1 MLAATFKH
9 QHELTARISQKNM
22 LPSLFAGLVK
32 SCTHSRGIF
41 YLEKSEIKKRII
53 ALQQEHRDLD
63 DVIAALADKGAHA
76 QLQLQRM
83 KKRKLALR
91 DFINRLEAL
100 LVPDIIA

>member
-1 MLAATFKH
+1 MLVSWIENMGKQSWRSGTAAGEMMSLDKT
-9 QHELTARISQKNM
+9 EIEARI
-22 LPSLFAGLVK
+22 V
-32 SCTHSRGIF
+32 
-41 YLEKSEIKKRII
+41 

-63 DVIAALADKGAHA
+63 GAIDAMVEKGAFD

-91 DFINRLEAL
+91 DLIRRLEAQ

>member
-1 MLAATFKH
+1 M
-9 QHELTARISQKNM
+9 
-22 LPSLFAGLVK
+22 SL
-32 SCTHSRGIF
+32 
-41 YLEKSEIKKRII
+41 EQSEIQERII

-63 DVIAALADKGAHA
+63 DAIAALVDKGAYD

-91 DFINRLEAL
+91 DLIGRLEAL